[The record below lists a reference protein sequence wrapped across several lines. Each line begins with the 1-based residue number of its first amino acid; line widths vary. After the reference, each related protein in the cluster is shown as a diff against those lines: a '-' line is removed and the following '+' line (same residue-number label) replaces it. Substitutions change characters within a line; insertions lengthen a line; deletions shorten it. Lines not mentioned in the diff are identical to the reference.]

1 MAKYIPEQ
9 HFKGIRVDEYNQGG
23 PLAFITP
30 YGVDAPAKK
39 RIETVKDWSSGEKFN
54 EIIDNNPLT
63 GFKISKEVRRWSTS
77 NVVWRIEDPRGFEL
91 EISSG
96 NMAYLIS
103 ECVFN
108 EGVIEDELI
117 WCRDGSQNFLL
128 PTNSDEYSDYNLLTT
143 CIKSELKLKDINVGD
158 IIQLSSG
165 ESGKYLGGYNLIG
178 KDDSYYNQF
187 LKNKRRYI
195 LLTKNG
201 DYVLKSAL
209 KDIQLIK
216 HGVEEDNKNWENDI
230 DIPFVHVSKKKENV
244 EKILNTYR
252 IVDDNSKIGDGDIF
266 EYQSDYYQYMKHSYY
281 VFKRII
287 LNISNNH
294 YTSRNMDYYKKSS
307 LTEILQQAISKGD
320 NVQKKKIFVVIDD
333 KEFEL
338 RI

>member
-9 HFKGIRVDEYNQGG
+9 HFKGIRVDEYNQGC

-39 RIETVKDWSSGEKFN
+39 RIETVKDWSSGEKFT

-108 EGVIEDELI
+108 KGVIEDELI

-128 PTNSDEYSDYNLLTT
+128 PTNSDEYSDYNLLTQ
-143 CIKSELKLKDINVGD
+143 CIKSGLKLKDINIGD
-158 IIQLSSG
+158 IIQLTSG
-165 ESGKYLGGYNLIG
+165 ESGKYLGVYNLVG
-178 KDDSYYNQF
+178 KDDSYYNNF
-187 LKNKRRYI
+187 LNNKRRYI
-195 LLTKNG
+195 LLTKDG

-209 KDIQLIK
+209 KDIQLIE

-230 DIPFVHVSKKKENV
+230 NIPNTYISKKKQNV

-252 IVDDNSKIGDGDIF
+252 IVDDNSKLDDGDIF
-266 EYQSDYYQYMKHSYY
+266 EYQSDYYHYMKHSYY
-281 VFKRII
+281 VFRCIV
-287 LNISNNH
+287 LNVSNNH
-294 YTSRNMDYYKKSS
+294 YENSYVDYYQKTGM
-307 LTEILQQAISKGD
+307 TEKLQQALFKN
-320 NVQKKKIFVVIDD
+320 NVQKKKIYVVIDD